1 MYPKPPLNY
10 EEQLEKLK
18 KRGCIINDDKKC
30 ISILE
35 SVNYYRL
42 SAYFLPFKLNDGNYK
57 EGLSFERV
65 FSIYEFD
72 RKLHGILF
80 NALEETEIFLRSKI
94 AYFHAHKYGALGYME
109 KSNFYKKSDDKNHK
123 KKKKKFHK
131 NFIENF
137 KREIEKNKNI
147 LFVKHHIKNYGGEFP
162 IWAASE
168 MFTFG
173 MLSKFFANMKL
184 QDQKSLSSDIYKT
197 KPKYV
202 GSWLRCCTDLRN
214 ICAHYGRLYFRIFS
228 AAPSGIDNLEEKSKR
243 KLWGAILSLKKLYP
257 FKDKWNN
264 ETLKKLISLVDEHK
278 SNIDLEHVGFPNNW
292 DKELENDK
300 YEFLKMVL
308 RNLFKKK
315 I

>member
-1 MYPKPPLNY
+1 MYPKPPLKY

-42 SAYFLPFKLNDGNYK
+42 SAYFLPFKLDNGNYE

-94 AYFHAHKYGALGYME
+94 AYFHAHEYGALGYMDE
-109 KSNFYKKSDDKNHK
+109 TNFSIKYECKGGECKKIE
-123 KKKKKFHK
+123 FHK

-137 KREIEKNKNI
+137 KREIENNKNI
-147 LFVKHHIKNYGGEFP
+147 LFVKHHIYKYGGEFP

-173 MLSKFFANMKL
+173 MLSKFFANMTC
-184 QDQKSLSSDIYKT
+184 QDRENLSNDIYKT
-197 KPKYV
+197 NPKFV

-214 ICAHYGRLYFRIFS
+214 ICAHYGRLYFRTFS

-243 KLWGAILSLKKLYP
+243 KLFGAILSLKKLYP

-264 ETLKKLISLVDEHK
+264 ETLKKLMSLVDEHK
-278 SNIDLEHVGFPNNW
+278 SDIDLEHIGFSYNW
-292 DKELENDK
+292 IEELKNC
-300 YEFLKMVL
+300 
-308 RNLFKKK
+308 NSK

>member
-1 MYPKPPLNY
+1 MYPKPPLKY

-42 SAYFLPFKLNDGNYK
+42 SAYFLPFKLDNGNYK

-94 AYFHAHKYGALGYME
+94 AYFHAHEYGALGYMD
-109 KSNFYKKSDDKNHK
+109 KANFSVKAELHE
-123 KKKKKFHK
+123 

-137 KREIEKNKNI
+137 KREIDKNKNI
-147 LFVKHHIKNYGGEFP
+147 LFVKHHIDKYGGEFP

-173 MLSKFFANMKL
+173 MLSKFFANMTC
-184 QDQKSLSSDIYKT
+184 QDRENLSNDIYKT
-197 KPKYV
+197 NPKFV

-214 ICAHYGRLYFRIFS
+214 ICAHYGRLYFRTFS

-243 KLWGAILSLKKLYP
+243 KLFGAILSLKKLYP

-264 ETLKKLISLVDEHK
+264 ETLKKLMSLVDEHK
-278 SNIDLEHVGFPNNW
+278 SDIDLEHIGFSYNW
-292 DKELENDK
+292 IEELKNC
-300 YEFLKMVL
+300 
-308 RNLFKKK
+308 NSK

>member
-1 MYPKPPLNY
+1 MYPKPPLKY

-42 SAYFLPFKLNDGNYK
+42 SAYFLPFKLDNENYE

-94 AYFHAHKYGALGYME
+94 AYFHAHKYGALGYMD
-109 KSNFYKKSDDKNHK
+109 KSNFSVKAELHE
-123 KKKKKFHK
+123 

-137 KREIEKNKNI
+137 KREIDKNKNI
-147 LFVKHHIKNYGGEFP
+147 LFVKHHIYKYGGEFP

-173 MLSKFFANMKL
+173 MLSKFFANMTW
-184 QDQKSLSSDIYKT
+184 QDRENLSNDIYKT
-197 KPKYV
+197 NPKFV

-214 ICAHYGRLYFRIFS
+214 ICAHYGRLYFRTFS

-243 KLWGAILSLKKLYP
+243 KLFGAILSLKKLYP
-257 FKDKWNN
+257 FKDKWDNG
-264 ETLKKLISLVDEHK
+264 TLKKLMSLVDEHK
-278 SNIDLEHVGFPNNW
+278 SDIDLEHIGFSYNW
-292 DKELENDK
+292 IEELKNC
-300 YEFLKMVL
+300 
-308 RNLFKKK
+308 NSK

>member
-1 MYPKPPLNY
+1 MGDIFLYGEFMYPKPPLKY

-30 ISILE
+30 ISILK
-35 SVNYYRL
+35 SINYYRL
-42 SAYFLPFKLNDGNYK
+42 SAYFLPFKLDNGNYE

-94 AYFHAHKYGALGYME
+94 AYFHAHKYGALGYMD
-109 KSNFYKKSDDKNHK
+109 KANFSVKAELHE
-123 KKKKKFHK
+123 

-137 KREIEKNKNI
+137 KREIDKNKNI
-147 LFVKHHIKNYGGEFP
+147 LFVKHHIYKYGGEFP

-173 MLSKFFANMKL
+173 MLSKFFANMTC
-184 QDQKSLSSDIYKT
+184 QDRENLSNDIYKT
-197 KPKYV
+197 NPKFV

-214 ICAHYGRLYFRIFS
+214 ICAHYGRLYFRTFS

-243 KLWGAILSLKKLYP
+243 KLFGAILSLKKLYP
-257 FKDKWNN
+257 FKDKWDN
-264 ETLKKLISLVDEHK
+264 ETLKKLMSLVDEHK
-278 SNIDLEHVGFPNNW
+278 SDIDLEHIGFSYKW
-292 DKELENDK
+292 IEELKNC
-300 YEFLKMVL
+300 
-308 RNLFKKK
+308 NSK

>member
-1 MYPKPPLNY
+1 MGDIFLYGEFMYPKPSLKY

-42 SAYFLPFKLNDGNYK
+42 SAYFLPFKLDNGNYE
-57 EGLSFERV
+57 EGLSFDRV

-94 AYFHAHKYGALGYME
+94 AYFHAHKYGALGYMD
-109 KSNFYKKSDDKNHK
+109 KSNFSVKAELHE
-123 KKKKKFHK
+123 

-137 KREIEKNKNI
+137 KREIDKNKNI
-147 LFVKHHIKNYGGEFP
+147 LFVKHHIDKYGGEFP

-173 MLSKFFANMKL
+173 MLSKFFANMTW
-184 QDQKSLSSDIYKT
+184 QDRENLSNDIYKT
-197 KPKYV
+197 NPKFV

-243 KLWGAILSLKKLYP
+243 KLFGAILSLKKLYP
-257 FKDKWNN
+257 FKDKWDN
-264 ETLKKLISLVDEHK
+264 ETLKKLMSLVDEHK
-278 SNIDLEHVGFPNNW
+278 SDIDLEHIGFSYNW
-292 DKELENDK
+292 IEELKNC
-300 YEFLKMVL
+300 
-308 RNLFKKK
+308 N
-315 I
+315 

>member
-1 MYPKPPLNY
+1 MYPKPPLKY

-42 SAYFLPFKLNDGNYK
+42 SAYFLPFKLGNGNYK
-57 EGLSFERV
+57 EGLSFECV

-94 AYFHAHKYGALGYME
+94 AYFHAHKYGALGYMD
-109 KSNFYKKSDDKNHK
+109 KANFSVKAELHE
-123 KKKKKFHK
+123 

-137 KREIEKNKNI
+137 KREIENNKNI
-147 LFVKHHIKNYGGEFP
+147 LFVKHHIYKYGGEFP

-173 MLSKFFANMKL
+173 MLSKFFANMTC
-184 QDQKSLSSDIYKT
+184 QDRESLSNDIYKT
-197 KPKYV
+197 NPKFV

-214 ICAHYGRLYFRIFS
+214 ICAHYGRLYFRTFS

-243 KLWGAILSLKKLYP
+243 KLFGAILSLKKLYP
-257 FKDKWNN
+257 FKDKWDN
-264 ETLKKLISLVDEHK
+264 ETLKKLMSLVDEHK
-278 SNIDLEHVGFPNNW
+278 SDIDLEHIGFSYNW
-292 DKELENDK
+292 IEELKNFDCFGYK
-300 YEFLKMVL
+300 
-308 RNLFKKK
+308 
-315 I
+315 

>member
-1 MYPKPPLNY
+1 MYPKPPLKY

-30 ISILE
+30 ISILK
-35 SVNYYRL
+35 SINYYRL
-42 SAYFLPFKLNDGNYK
+42 SAYFLPFKLDNGNYE

-94 AYFHAHKYGALGYME
+94 AYFHAHKYGALGYMD
-109 KSNFYKKSDDKNHK
+109 KANFSVKAELHE
-123 KKKKKFHK
+123 

-137 KREIEKNKNI
+137 KREIDKNKNI
-147 LFVKHHIKNYGGEFP
+147 LFVKHHIYKYGGEFP

-173 MLSKFFANMKL
+173 MLSKFFANMTC
-184 QDQKSLSSDIYKT
+184 QDRENLSNDIYKT
-197 KPKYV
+197 NPKFV

-214 ICAHYGRLYFRIFS
+214 ICAHYGRLYFRTFS

-243 KLWGAILSLKKLYP
+243 KLFGAILSLKKLYP
-257 FKDKWNN
+257 FKDKWDN
-264 ETLKKLISLVDEHK
+264 ETLKKLMSLVDEHK
-278 SNIDLEHVGFPNNW
+278 SDIDLEHIGFSYKW
-292 DKELENDK
+292 IEELKNC
-300 YEFLKMVL
+300 
-308 RNLFKKK
+308 NSK

>member
-1 MYPKPPLNY
+1 MYPKPPLKY

-42 SAYFLPFKLNDGNYK
+42 SAYFLPFKLDNENYE
-57 EGLSFERV
+57 EGLSFKRV

-94 AYFHAHKYGALGYME
+94 AYFHAHKYGALGYMD
-109 KSNFYKKSDDKNHK
+109 KANFSVKAELHE
-123 KKKKKFHK
+123 

-137 KREIEKNKNI
+137 KREIDKNKNI
-147 LFVKHHIKNYGGEFP
+147 LFVKHHIYKYGGEFP

-173 MLSKFFANMKL
+173 MLSKFFANMTW
-184 QDQKSLSSDIYKT
+184 QDRENLSNDIYKT
-197 KPKYV
+197 KIKYV

-214 ICAHYGRLYFRIFS
+214 ICAHYGRLYFRTFS
-228 AAPSGIDNLEEKSKR
+228 AAPSGIDNL
-243 KLWGAILSLKKLYP
+243 
-257 FKDKWNN
+257 
-264 ETLKKLISLVDEHK
+264 
-278 SNIDLEHVGFPNNW
+278 
-292 DKELENDK
+292 
-300 YEFLKMVL
+300 
-308 RNLFKKK
+308 
-315 I
+315 

>member
-1 MYPKPPLNY
+1 MGDIFLYGEFMYPKPPLKY

-42 SAYFLPFKLNDGNYK
+42 SAYFLPFKLDNENYE

-94 AYFHAHKYGALGYME
+94 AYFHAHEYGALGYMD
-109 KSNFYKKSDDKNHK
+109 KANFSVKAELHE
-123 KKKKKFHK
+123 

-137 KREIEKNKNI
+137 KREIDKNKNI
-147 LFVKHHIKNYGGEFP
+147 LFVKHHIYKYGGEFP

-173 MLSKFFANMKL
+173 MLSKFFANMTC
-184 QDQKSLSSDIYKT
+184 QDRENLSNDIYKT
-197 KPKYV
+197 NPKFV

-214 ICAHYGRLYFRIFS
+214 ICAHYGRLYFRTFS

-243 KLWGAILSLKKLYP
+243 KLFGAILSLKKLYP

-264 ETLKKLISLVDEHK
+264 ETLKKLMSLVDEHK
-278 SNIDLEHVGFPNNW
+278 SDIDLEHIGFSYNW
-292 DKELENDK
+292 IEELKNC
-300 YEFLKMVL
+300 
-308 RNLFKKK
+308 N
-315 I
+315 

>member
-1 MYPKPPLNY
+1 MYPKPPLKY

-30 ISILE
+30 ISIFE

-42 SAYFLPFKLNDGNYK
+42 SAYFLPFKLDNGNYE

-94 AYFHAHKYGALGYME
+94 AYFHAHKYGALGYMD
-109 KSNFYKKSDDKNHK
+109 KSNFSVKAELHE
-123 KKKKKFHK
+123 

-137 KREIEKNKNI
+137 KREIDKNKNI
-147 LFVKHHIKNYGGEFP
+147 LFVKHHIYKYGGEFP

-173 MLSKFFANMKL
+173 MLSKFFANMTW
-184 QDQKSLSSDIYKT
+184 QDRENLSNDIYKT
-197 KPKYV
+197 NPKFV

-214 ICAHYGRLYFRIFS
+214 ICAHYGRLYFRTFS

-243 KLWGAILSLKKLYP
+243 KLFGAILSLKKLYP
-257 FKDKWNN
+257 FKDKWDN
-264 ETLKKLISLVDEHK
+264 ETLKKLMSLVDEHK
-278 SNIDLEHVGFPNNW
+278 SDIDLEHIGFSYNW
-292 DKELENDK
+292 IEELKNC
-300 YEFLKMVL
+300 
-308 RNLFKKK
+308 NSK

>member
-1 MYPKPPLNY
+1 MYPKPPLKY

-30 ISILE
+30 ISILK
-35 SVNYYRL
+35 SINYYRL
-42 SAYFLPFKLNDGNYK
+42 SAYFLPFKLDNGNYK

-80 NALEETEIFLRSKI
+80 NALEETEIFFRSKI
-94 AYFHAHKYGALGYME
+94 AYFHAHKYGALGYMD
-109 KSNFYKKSDDKNHK
+109 KANFSVKAELHE
-123 KKKKKFHK
+123 

-137 KREIEKNKNI
+137 KREIENNKNI
-147 LFVKHHIKNYGGEFP
+147 LFVKHHIDKYGGEFP

-173 MLSKFFANMKL
+173 MLSKFFANMTC
-184 QDQKSLSSDIYKT
+184 QDRENLSNDIYKT
-197 KPKYV
+197 NPKFV

-243 KLWGAILSLKKLYP
+243 KLFGAILSLKKLYP
-257 FKDKWNN
+257 FKDKWDN
-264 ETLKKLISLVDEHK
+264 ETLKKLMSLVDEHK
-278 SNIDLEHVGFPNNW
+278 SDIDLEHIGFSYNW
-292 DKELENDK
+292 IEELKNC
-300 YEFLKMVL
+300 
-308 RNLFKKK
+308 NSK

>member
-1 MYPKPPLNY
+1 MYPKPPLKY

-42 SAYFLPFKLNDGNYK
+42 SAYFLPFKLDDGNYK

-94 AYFHAHKYGALGYME
+94 AYFHVHKYGALGYMD
-109 KSNFYKKSDDKNHK
+109 KANFSVKAELHE
-123 KKKKKFHK
+123 

-137 KREIEKNKNI
+137 KREIDKNKNI
-147 LFVKHHIKNYGGEFP
+147 LFVKHHIYKYGGEFP

-173 MLSKFFANMKL
+173 MLSKFFANMTC
-184 QDQKSLSSDIYKT
+184 QDRENLSNDIYKT
-197 KPKYV
+197 NPKFV

-214 ICAHYGRLYFRIFS
+214 ICAHYGRLYFRTFS

-243 KLWGAILSLKKLYP
+243 KLFGAILSLKKLYP
-257 FKDKWNN
+257 FKDKWDNG
-264 ETLKKLISLVDEHK
+264 TLKKLMSLVDEHK
-278 SNIDLEHVGFPNNW
+278 SDIDLEHIGFSYNW
-292 DKELENDK
+292 IEELKNC
-300 YEFLKMVL
+300 
-308 RNLFKKK
+308 NSK

>member
-1 MYPKPPLNY
+1 MGDIFLYGEFMYPKPPLKY

-30 ISILE
+30 ISILK
-35 SVNYYRL
+35 SINYYRL
-42 SAYFLPFKLNDGNYK
+42 SAYFLPFKLDNGNYE

-94 AYFHAHKYGALGYME
+94 AYFHAHEYGALGYMD
-109 KSNFYKKSDDKNHK
+109 KANFSVKAELHE
-123 KKKKKFHK
+123 

-137 KREIEKNKNI
+137 KREIDKNKNI
-147 LFVKHHIKNYGGEFP
+147 LFVKHHIYKYGEEFP

-173 MLSKFFANMKL
+173 MLSKFFANMTW
-184 QDQKSLSSDIYKT
+184 QDRENLSNDIYKT
-197 KPKYV
+197 NPKFV

-214 ICAHYGRLYFRIFS
+214 ICAHYGRLYFRTFS

-243 KLWGAILSLKKLYP
+243 KLFGAILSLKKLYP
-257 FKDKWNN
+257 FKDKWDNG
-264 ETLKKLISLVDEHK
+264 TLKKLMSLVDEHK
-278 SNIDLEHVGFPNNW
+278 SDIDLEHIGFSYNW
-292 DKELENDK
+292 IEELKNC
-300 YEFLKMVL
+300 
-308 RNLFKKK
+308 NSK

>member
-1 MYPKPPLNY
+1 MYPKPPLKY

-42 SAYFLPFKLNDGNYK
+42 SAYFLPFKLDNGNYK

-94 AYFHAHKYGALGYME
+94 AYFHAHEYGALGYMD
-109 KSNFYKKSDDKNHK
+109 KANFSVKAELHE
-123 KKKKKFHK
+123 

-137 KREIEKNKNI
+137 KREIDKNKNI
-147 LFVKHHIKNYGGEFP
+147 LFVKHHIYKYGGEFP

-173 MLSKFFANMKL
+173 MLSKFFANMTC
-184 QDQKSLSSDIYKT
+184 QDRENLSNDIYKT
-197 KPKYV
+197 NPKFV

-214 ICAHYGRLYFRIFS
+214 ICAHYGRLYFRTFS

-243 KLWGAILSLKKLYP
+243 KLFGAILSLKKLYP

-264 ETLKKLISLVDEHK
+264 ETLKKLMSLVDEHK
-278 SNIDLEHVGFPNNW
+278 SDIDLEHIGFSYNW
-292 DKELENDK
+292 IEELKNC
-300 YEFLKMVL
+300 
-308 RNLFKKK
+308 NSK

>member
-1 MYPKPPLNY
+1 MYPKPPLKY

-30 ISILE
+30 ISILK
-35 SVNYYRL
+35 SINYYRL
-42 SAYFLPFKLNDGNYK
+42 SAYFLPFKLDNGNYE

-94 AYFHAHKYGALGYME
+94 AYFHAHKYGALGYMD
-109 KSNFYKKSDDKNHK
+109 KANFSVKAELHE
-123 KKKKKFHK
+123 

-137 KREIEKNKNI
+137 KREIDKNKNI
-147 LFVKHHIKNYGGEFP
+147 LFVKHHIYKYGGEFP

-173 MLSKFFANMKL
+173 MLSKFFANMTW
-184 QDQKSLSSDIYKT
+184 QDRENLSNDIYKAN
-197 KPKYV
+197 PKFV

-214 ICAHYGRLYFRIFS
+214 ICAHYGRLYFRTFS

-243 KLWGAILSLKKLYP
+243 KLFGAILSLKKLYP
-257 FKDKWNN
+257 FKDKWDN
-264 ETLKKLISLVDEHK
+264 ETLKKLMSLVDEHK
-278 SNIDLEHVGFPNNW
+278 SDIDLEHIGFSYNW
-292 DKELENDK
+292 IEELKNC
-300 YEFLKMVL
+300 
-308 RNLFKKK
+308 NSK
-315 I
+315 IQIVSAK

>member
-1 MYPKPPLNY
+1 MGDIFLYGEFMYPKPPLKY

-42 SAYFLPFKLNDGNYK
+42 SAYFLPFKLDNGNYK
-57 EGLSFERV
+57 EGLSFKRV

-94 AYFHAHKYGALGYME
+94 AYFHAHKYGALGYMD
-109 KSNFYKKSDDKNHK
+109 KANFSVKAELHE
-123 KKKKKFHK
+123 

-137 KREIEKNKNI
+137 KREIDKNKNI
-147 LFVKHHIKNYGGEFP
+147 LFVKHHIYKYGVEFP

-173 MLSKFFANMKL
+173 MLSKFFANMTC
-184 QDQKSLSSDIYKT
+184 QDRENLSNDIYKT
-197 KPKYV
+197 NPKFV

-214 ICAHYGRLYFRIFS
+214 ICAHYGRLYFRTFS
-228 AAPSGIDNLEEKSKR
+228 AASSGIDNLEEKSKR
-243 KLWGAILSLKKLYP
+243 KLFGAILSLKKLYP

-264 ETLKKLISLVDEHK
+264 ETLKKLMSLVDEHK
-278 SNIDLEHVGFPNNW
+278 SDIDLEHIGFSYNW
-292 DKELENDK
+292 IEELKNC
-300 YEFLKMVL
+300 
-308 RNLFKKK
+308 N
-315 I
+315 

>member
-1 MYPKPPLNY
+1 MGDIFLYGEFMYPKPPLKY

-30 ISILE
+30 ISILK

-42 SAYFLPFKLNDGNYK
+42 SAYFLPFKLDNGNYE

-94 AYFHAHKYGALGYME
+94 AYFHAHEYGALGYMD
-109 KSNFYKKSDDKNHK
+109 KANFSVKAELHE
-123 KKKKKFHK
+123 

-137 KREIEKNKNI
+137 KREIENNKNI
-147 LFVKHHIKNYGGEFP
+147 LFVKHHIYKYGGEFP

-173 MLSKFFANMKL
+173 MLSKFFANMTC
-184 QDQKSLSSDIYKT
+184 QDRENLSNDIYKT
-197 KPKYV
+197 NPKFV

-228 AAPSGIDNLEEKSKR
+228 AAPSGIDNLEEESKR
-243 KLWGAILSLKKLYP
+243 KLFGAILSLKKLYP
-257 FKDKWNN
+257 FKDKWDN
-264 ETLKKLISLVDEHK
+264 ETLKKLMSLVDEHK
-278 SNIDLEHVGFPNNW
+278 SDIDLEHIGFSYDW
-292 DKELENDK
+292 IEELKNC
-300 YEFLKMVL
+300 
-308 RNLFKKK
+308 NSK

>member
-1 MYPKPPLNY
+1 M
-10 EEQLEKLK
+10 
-18 KRGCIINDDKKC
+18 
-30 ISILE
+30 
-35 SVNYYRL
+35 
-42 SAYFLPFKLNDGNYK
+42 PFKLDDGNYK

-94 AYFHAHKYGALGYME
+94 AYFHAHKYGALGYMD
-109 KSNFYKKSDDKNHK
+109 KSNFSVKAELHE
-123 KKKKKFHK
+123 

-137 KREIEKNKNI
+137 KREIDKNKNI
-147 LFVKHHIKNYGGEFP
+147 LFVKHHIYKYGGEFP

-173 MLSKFFANMKL
+173 MLSKFFANMTC
-184 QDQKSLSSDIYKT
+184 QDRENLSNDIYKT
-197 KPKYV
+197 NLKFV

-214 ICAHYGRLYFRIFS
+214 ICAHYGRLYFRTFS

-243 KLWGAILSLKKLYP
+243 KLFGAILSLKKLYP
-257 FKDKWNN
+257 FKDKWDN
-264 ETLKKLISLVDEHK
+264 ETLKKLMSLVDEHK
-278 SNIDLEHVGFPNNW
+278 SDIDLEHIGFSYNW
-292 DKELENDK
+292 IEELKNC
-300 YEFLKMVL
+300 
-308 RNLFKKK
+308 NSK

>member
-1 MYPKPPLNY
+1 MGDIFLYGEFMYTKPPLKY

-42 SAYFLPFKLNDGNYK
+42 SAYFLPFKLDNGNYE

-94 AYFHAHKYGALGYME
+94 AYFHAHKYGALGYMD
-109 KSNFYKKSDDKNHK
+109 KANFSVKAELHE
-123 KKKKKFHK
+123 

-137 KREIEKNKNI
+137 KREIDKNKNI
-147 LFVKHHIKNYGGEFP
+147 LFVKHHIEKYGGEFP

-173 MLSKFFANMKL
+173 MLSKFFANMTW
-184 QDQKSLSSDIYKT
+184 QDRESLSNDIYKT
-197 KPKYV
+197 KIKYV

-214 ICAHYGRLYFRIFS
+214 ICAHYGRLYFRTFS

-243 KLWGAILSLKKLYP
+243 KLFGAILSLKKLYP
-257 FKDKWNN
+257 FKDKWDNG
-264 ETLKKLISLVDEHK
+264 TLKKLMSLVDEHK
-278 SNIDLEHVGFPNNW
+278 SDIDLEHIGFSYNW
-292 DKELENDK
+292 IEELKNC
-300 YEFLKMVL
+300 
-308 RNLFKKK
+308 NSK

>member
-1 MYPKPPLNY
+1 MYPKPPLKY

-42 SAYFLPFKLNDGNYK
+42 SAYFLPFKLDNGNYE

-94 AYFHAHKYGALGYME
+94 AYFHAHEYGALGYMD
-109 KSNFYKKSDDKNHK
+109 KANFSVKAELHE
-123 KKKKKFHK
+123 

-137 KREIEKNKNI
+137 KREIENNKNI
-147 LFVKHHIKNYGGEFP
+147 LFVKHHIYKYGGEFP

-173 MLSKFFANMKL
+173 MLSKFFANMTC
-184 QDQKSLSSDIYKT
+184 QDRENLSNDIYKT
-197 KPKYV
+197 NPKFV

-228 AAPSGIDNLEEKSKR
+228 AAPSGIDNLEEESKR
-243 KLWGAILSLKKLYP
+243 KLFGAILSLKKLYP
-257 FKDKWNN
+257 FKDKWDN
-264 ETLKKLISLVDEHK
+264 ETLKKLMSLVDEHK
-278 SNIDLEHVGFPNNW
+278 SDIDLEHIGFSYDW
-292 DKELENDK
+292 IEELKNC
-300 YEFLKMVL
+300 
-308 RNLFKKK
+308 NSK

>member
-10 EEQLEKLK
+10 EGQLEKLK
-18 KRGCIINDDKKC
+18 ERGCIIIDDKKC

-42 SAYFLPFKLNDGNYK
+42 SAYFLPFKLDNGNYE
-57 EGLSFERV
+57 EGLSFDRV

-94 AYFHAHKYGALGYME
+94 AYFHAHKYGALGYMDE
-109 KSNFYKKSDDKNHK
+109 TNFSIKNECKDGECKKIE
-123 KKKKKFHK
+123 FHK

-137 KREIEKNKNI
+137 NREIDKNKNI
-147 LFVKHHIKNYGGEFP
+147 LFVKHHIDKYGGEFP

-184 QDQKSLSSDIYKT
+184 QDQKILSNDIYNT

-228 AAPSGIDNLEEKSKR
+228 AVPSGIKDLEEKSKR

-264 ETLKKLISLVDEHK
+264 ETLKKLVSLVNEHK
-278 SNIDLEHVGFPNNW
+278 ESVDLEHIGFPHNW
-292 DKELENDK
+292 KEELEK
-300 YEFLKMVL
+300 
-308 RNLFKKK
+308 R
-315 I
+315 

>member
-1 MYPKPPLNY
+1 M
-10 EEQLEKLK
+10 
-18 KRGCIINDDKKC
+18 
-30 ISILE
+30 
-35 SVNYYRL
+35 
-42 SAYFLPFKLNDGNYK
+42 PFKLDDGNYK

-94 AYFHAHKYGALGYME
+94 AYFHAHKYGALGYMD
-109 KSNFYKKSDDKNHK
+109 KSNFSVKAELHE
-123 KKKKKFHK
+123 

-137 KREIEKNKNI
+137 KREIDKNKNI
-147 LFVKHHIKNYGGEFP
+147 LFVKHHIYKYGGEFP

-173 MLSKFFANMKL
+173 MLSKFFANMTC
-184 QDQKSLSSDIYKT
+184 QDRENLSNDIYKT
-197 KPKYV
+197 NPKFV

-214 ICAHYGRLYFRIFS
+214 ICAHYGRLYFRTFS

-243 KLWGAILSLKKLYP
+243 KLFGAILSLKKLYP
-257 FKDKWNN
+257 FKDKWDN
-264 ETLKKLISLVDEHK
+264 ETLKKLMSLVDEHK
-278 SNIDLEHVGFPNNW
+278 SDIDLEHIGFSYNW
-292 DKELENDK
+292 IEELKNC
-300 YEFLKMVL
+300 
-308 RNLFKKK
+308 NSK

>member
-1 MYPKPPLNY
+1 MYTKPPLKY

-42 SAYFLPFKLNDGNYK
+42 SAYFLPFKLDNGNYE

-80 NALEETEIFLRSKI
+80 NALEETEIFFRSKI
-94 AYFHAHKYGALGYME
+94 AYFHAHKYGALGYMD
-109 KSNFYKKSDDKNHK
+109 KANFSVKAELHE
-123 KKKKKFHK
+123 

-137 KREIEKNKNI
+137 KREIDKNKNI
-147 LFVKHHIKNYGGEFP
+147 LFVKHHIEKYGGEFP

-173 MLSKFFANMKL
+173 MLSKFFANMTW
-184 QDQKSLSSDIYKT
+184 QDRESLSNDIYKT
-197 KPKYV
+197 KIKYV

-214 ICAHYGRLYFRIFS
+214 ICAHYGRLYFRTFS

-243 KLWGAILSLKKLYP
+243 KLFGAILSLKKLYP
-257 FKDKWNN
+257 FKDKWDNG
-264 ETLKKLISLVDEHK
+264 TLKKLMSLVDEHK
-278 SNIDLEHVGFPNNW
+278 SDIDLEHIGFSYNW
-292 DKELENDK
+292 IEELKNC
-300 YEFLKMVL
+300 
-308 RNLFKKK
+308 NSK

>member
-1 MYPKPPLNY
+1 MYPKPPLKY

-42 SAYFLPFKLNDGNYK
+42 SAYFLPFKLDNGNYE

-94 AYFHAHKYGALGYME
+94 AYFHAHEYGALGYMD
-109 KSNFYKKSDDKNHK
+109 KANFSVKAELHE
-123 KKKKKFHK
+123 

-137 KREIEKNKNI
+137 KREIDKNKNI
-147 LFVKHHIKNYGGEFP
+147 LFVKHHIYKYGGEFP

-173 MLSKFFANMKL
+173 MLSKFFANMTC
-184 QDQKSLSSDIYKT
+184 QDRENLSNDIYKT
-197 KPKYV
+197 NPKFV

-243 KLWGAILSLKKLYP
+243 KLFGAILSLKKLYP

-264 ETLKKLISLVDEHK
+264 ETLKKLMSLVDEHK
-278 SNIDLEHVGFPNNW
+278 SDIDLEHIGFSYNW
-292 DKELENDK
+292 IEELKNC
-300 YEFLKMVL
+300 
-308 RNLFKKK
+308 NSK

>member
-1 MYPKPPLNY
+1 MYPKPPLKY

-42 SAYFLPFKLNDGNYK
+42 SAYFLPFKLDNGNYK

-94 AYFHAHKYGALGYME
+94 AYFHAHKYGALGYMD
-109 KSNFYKKSDDKNHK
+109 KSNFSVKAELHE
-123 KKKKKFHK
+123 

-137 KREIEKNKNI
+137 KREIDKNKNI
-147 LFVKHHIKNYGGEFP
+147 LFVKHHIYKYGGEFP

-173 MLSKFFANMKL
+173 MLSKFFANMTC
-184 QDQKSLSSDIYKT
+184 QDRENLSNDIYKT
-197 KPKYV
+197 KIKYV

-214 ICAHYGRLYFRIFS
+214 ICAHYGRLYFRTFS

-243 KLWGAILSLKKLYP
+243 KLFGAILSLKKLYP
-257 FKDKWNN
+257 FKDKWDN
-264 ETLKKLISLVDEHK
+264 ETLKKLMSLVDEHK
-278 SNIDLEHVGFPNNW
+278 SDIDLEHIGFSYNW
-292 DKELENDK
+292 IEELKNC
-300 YEFLKMVL
+300 
-308 RNLFKKK
+308 NSK

>member
-1 MYPKPPLNY
+1 M
-10 EEQLEKLK
+10 
-18 KRGCIINDDKKC
+18 
-30 ISILE
+30 
-35 SVNYYRL
+35 
-42 SAYFLPFKLNDGNYK
+42 
-57 EGLSFERV
+57 
-65 FSIYEFD
+65 
-72 RKLHGILF
+72 
-80 NALEETEIFLRSKI
+80 
-94 AYFHAHKYGALGYME
+94 
-109 KSNFYKKSDDKNHK
+109 
-123 KKKKKFHK
+123 HK
-131 NFIENF
+131 NFIEKFN
-137 KREIEKNKNI
+137 REIENNKNI

-228 AAPSGIDNLEEKSKR
+228 AAPSGINNLEEKSKR

-292 DKELENDK
+292 DKELEK
-300 YEFLKMVL
+300 
-308 RNLFKKK
+308 R
-315 I
+315 

>member
-1 MYPKPPLNY
+1 MYSKPPLKY
-10 EEQLEKLK
+10 KEQLEKLK

-42 SAYFLPFKLNDGNYK
+42 SAYFLPFKLDNGNYE
-57 EGLSFERV
+57 EGLSFDRV

-94 AYFHAHKYGALGYME
+94 AYFHAHEYGALGYMD
-109 KSNFYKKSDDKNHK
+109 KANFSVKAELHE
-123 KKKKKFHK
+123 

-137 KREIEKNKNI
+137 KREIDKNKNI
-147 LFVKHHIKNYGGEFP
+147 LFVKHHIYKYGGEFP

-173 MLSKFFANMKL
+173 MLSKFFANMTC
-184 QDQKSLSSDIYKT
+184 QDRENLSNDIYKT
-197 KPKYV
+197 NPKFV

-214 ICAHYGRLYFRIFS
+214 ICAHYGRLYFRTFS

-243 KLWGAILSLKKLYP
+243 KLFGAILSLKKLYP
-257 FKDKWNN
+257 FKDKWDN
-264 ETLKKLISLVDEHK
+264 ETLKKLMSLVDEHK
-278 SNIDLEHVGFPNNW
+278 SDIDLEHIGFSYNW
-292 DKELENDK
+292 IEELKNC
-300 YEFLKMVL
+300 
-308 RNLFKKK
+308 N
-315 I
+315 

>member
-1 MYPKPPLNY
+1 MYPKPPLKY

-42 SAYFLPFKLNDGNYK
+42 SAYFLPFKLDNGNYK

-94 AYFHAHKYGALGYME
+94 AYFHAHKYGALGYMD
-109 KSNFYKKSDDKNHK
+109 KSNFSVKAELHE
-123 KKKKKFHK
+123 

-137 KREIEKNKNI
+137 KREIDKNKNI
-147 LFVKHHIKNYGGEFP
+147 LFVKHHIYKYGGEFP

-173 MLSKFFANMKL
+173 MLSKFFANMTC
-184 QDQKSLSSDIYKT
+184 QDRENLSNDIYKT
-197 KPKYV
+197 NPKFV

-228 AAPSGIDNLEEKSKR
+228 AAPSGIDNLEDKSKR
-243 KLWGAILSLKKLYP
+243 KLFGAILSLKKLYP

-264 ETLKKLISLVDEHK
+264 ETLKKLMSLVDEHK
-278 SNIDLEHVGFPNNW
+278 SDIDLEHIGFSYNW
-292 DKELENDK
+292 IEELKNC
-300 YEFLKMVL
+300 
-308 RNLFKKK
+308 NSK

>member
-1 MYPKPPLNY
+1 MYPKPPLKY

-30 ISILE
+30 ISILK
-35 SVNYYRL
+35 SINYYRL
-42 SAYFLPFKLNDGNYK
+42 SAYFLPFKLDNGNYE
-57 EGLSFERV
+57 EGLSFELV

-94 AYFHAHKYGALGYME
+94 AYFHAHKYGALGYMD
-109 KSNFYKKSDDKNHK
+109 KANFFVKAELHE
-123 KKKKKFHK
+123 

-137 KREIEKNKNI
+137 KREIDKNKNI
-147 LFVKHHIKNYGGEFP
+147 LFVKHHIYKYGGEFP

-173 MLSKFFANMKL
+173 MLSKFFANMTC
-184 QDQKSLSSDIYKT
+184 QDRENLSNDIYKT
-197 KPKYV
+197 NPKFV

-214 ICAHYGRLYFRIFS
+214 ICAHYGRLYFRTFS

-243 KLWGAILSLKKLYP
+243 KLFGAILSLKKLYP
-257 FKDKWNN
+257 FKDKWDN
-264 ETLKKLISLVDEHK
+264 ETLKKLMSLVDEHK
-278 SNIDLEHVGFPNNW
+278 SDIDLEHIGFSYNW
-292 DKELENDK
+292 IEELKNC
-300 YEFLKMVL
+300 
-308 RNLFKKK
+308 NSK

>member
-1 MYPKPPLNY
+1 MYPKPPLKY

-42 SAYFLPFKLNDGNYK
+42 SAYFLPFKLDNGNYE

-94 AYFHAHKYGALGYME
+94 AYFHAHKYEALGYMD
-109 KSNFYKKSDDKNHK
+109 KANFSVKAELHE
-123 KKKKKFHK
+123 

-137 KREIEKNKNI
+137 KREIDKNKNI
-147 LFVKHHIKNYGGEFP
+147 LFVKHHIYKYGGEFP

-173 MLSKFFANMKL
+173 MLSKFFANMTW
-184 QDQKSLSSDIYKT
+184 QDRENLSNDIYKT
-197 KPKYV
+197 NPKFV

-214 ICAHYGRLYFRIFS
+214 ICAHYGRLYFRTFS

-243 KLWGAILSLKKLYP
+243 KLFGAILSLKKLYP
-257 FKDKWNN
+257 FKDKWDNG
-264 ETLKKLISLVDEHK
+264 TLKKLMSLVDEHK
-278 SNIDLEHVGFPNNW
+278 SDIDLEHIGFSYNW
-292 DKELENDK
+292 IEELKNC
-300 YEFLKMVL
+300 
-308 RNLFKKK
+308 NSK

>member
-10 EEQLEKLK
+10 EGQLEKLK
-18 KRGCIINDDKKC
+18 ERGCIIIDDKKC

-42 SAYFLPFKLNDGNYK
+42 SAYFLPFKLDNGNYE
-57 EGLSFERV
+57 EGLSFDRV

-94 AYFHAHKYGALGYME
+94 AYFHAHKYGALGYMDE
-109 KSNFYKKSDDKNHK
+109 INFYKQTDNKNHK

-137 KREIEKNKNI
+137 NREIDKNKNI
-147 LFVKHHIKNYGGEFP
+147 LFVKHHIDKYGGEFP

-184 QDQKSLSSDIYKT
+184 QDQKILSNDIYNT
-197 KPKYV
+197 KPKFV

-228 AAPSGIDNLEEKSKR
+228 AVPSGIDNLEEKSKR

-264 ETLKKLISLVDEHK
+264 ETLKKLVSLVNEHK
-278 SNIDLEHVGFPNNW
+278 ESVDLEHIGFPHNW
-292 DKELENDK
+292 KEELEK
-300 YEFLKMVL
+300 
-308 RNLFKKK
+308 R
-315 I
+315 

>member
-1 MYPKPPLNY
+1 MYPKPPLKY

-42 SAYFLPFKLNDGNYK
+42 SAYFLPFKLDNGNYE

-94 AYFHAHKYGALGYME
+94 AYFHAHEYGALGYMDE
-109 KSNFYKKSDDKNHK
+109 TNFSIKYECKGGECKKIE
-123 KKKKKFHK
+123 FHK

-137 KREIEKNKNI
+137 KREIENNKNI
-147 LFVKHHIKNYGGEFP
+147 LFVKHHIYKYGGEFP

-173 MLSKFFANMKL
+173 MLSKFFANMTC
-184 QDQKSLSSDIYKT
+184 QDRENLSNDIYKT
-197 KPKYV
+197 NPKFV

-214 ICAHYGRLYFRIFS
+214 ICAHYGRLYFRTFS

-243 KLWGAILSLKKLYP
+243 KLFGAILSLKKLYP
-257 FKDKWNN
+257 FKDKWDN
-264 ETLKKLISLVDEHK
+264 ETLKKLMSLVDEHK
-278 SNIDLEHVGFPNNW
+278 SDIDLEHIGFSYNW
-292 DKELENDK
+292 IEELKNC
-300 YEFLKMVL
+300 
-308 RNLFKKK
+308 NSK

>member
-1 MYPKPPLNY
+1 MYPKPPLKY

-30 ISILE
+30 ISILK
-35 SVNYYRL
+35 SINYYRL
-42 SAYFLPFKLNDGNYK
+42 SAYFLPFKLDNGNYK

-80 NALEETEIFLRSKI
+80 NALEETEIFFRSKI
-94 AYFHAHKYGALGYME
+94 AYFHAHKYGALGYMD
-109 KSNFYKKSDDKNHK
+109 KANFSVKAELHE
-123 KKKKKFHK
+123 

-137 KREIEKNKNI
+137 KREIDKNKNI
-147 LFVKHHIKNYGGEFP
+147 LFVKHHIYKYGGEFP

-173 MLSKFFANMKL
+173 MLSKFFANMTW
-184 QDQKSLSSDIYKT
+184 QDRENLSNDIYKT
-197 KPKYV
+197 NPKFV

-214 ICAHYGRLYFRIFS
+214 ICAHYGRLYFRTFS
-228 AAPSGIDNLEEKSKR
+228 AAPSGIYNLEEKSKR
-243 KLWGAILSLKKLYP
+243 KLFGAILSLKKLYP
-257 FKDKWNN
+257 FKDKWDN
-264 ETLKKLISLVDEHK
+264 ETLKKLMSLVDEHK
-278 SNIDLEHVGFPNNW
+278 SDIDLEHIGFSYNW
-292 DKELENDK
+292 IEELKNC
-300 YEFLKMVL
+300 
-308 RNLFKKK
+308 NSK

>member
-1 MYPKPPLNY
+1 MYPKPPLKY

-42 SAYFLPFKLNDGNYK
+42 SAYFLPFKLDDGNYK
-57 EGLSFERV
+57 EGLSFDRV

-94 AYFHAHKYGALGYME
+94 AYFHAHEYGALGYMD
-109 KSNFYKKSDDKNHK
+109 KANFSVKAELHE
-123 KKKKKFHK
+123 

-137 KREIEKNKNI
+137 KREIDKNKNI
-147 LFVKHHIKNYGGEFP
+147 LFVKHHIYKYGGEFP

-173 MLSKFFANMKL
+173 MLSKFFANMTC
-184 QDQKSLSSDIYKT
+184 QDRENLSNDIYKT
-197 KPKYV
+197 NPKFV

-214 ICAHYGRLYFRIFS
+214 ICAHYGRLYFRTFS

-243 KLWGAILSLKKLYP
+243 KLFGAILSLKKLYP

-264 ETLKKLISLVDEHK
+264 ETLKKLMSLVDEHK
-278 SNIDLEHVGFPNNW
+278 SDIDLEHIGFSYNW
-292 DKELENDK
+292 IEELKNC
-300 YEFLKMVL
+300 
-308 RNLFKKK
+308 N
-315 I
+315 